1 MPVSLPPG
9 SCRTKGGSLIQHEQ
23 AQTLALPDQAGR
35 PDGLTGRAADKAAG
49 RVSGTAIGNRPRAAT
64 NRARRRSHERS
75 LPAPDRA
82 TYGCGVDT
90 APRSDDTANCSNN
103 TGWRSIALS
112 LSHMMMAGRYCPGS
126 DLPAGTT
133 PDMLAQFPCAV
144 IARAVPIRPPQRHRL
159 LQVPVRKDEATPG
172 APGSFARRPATG

>member
-82 TYGCGVDT
+82 
-90 APRSDDTANCSNN
+90 TANCSNN